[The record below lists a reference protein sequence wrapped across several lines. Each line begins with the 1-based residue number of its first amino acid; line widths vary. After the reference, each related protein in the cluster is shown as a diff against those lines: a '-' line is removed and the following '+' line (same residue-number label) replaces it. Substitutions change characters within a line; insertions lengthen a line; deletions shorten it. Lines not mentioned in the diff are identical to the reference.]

1 MEQTSNTTGKNAAML
16 IAVLSSF
23 LTPFMVASLNIALPT
38 IGKRFSMGAA
48 LLGWVST
55 SYLLTA
61 AMFLVPFGK
70 VADIVGR
77 KRIFTYG
84 VATYTLASLLAG
96 LSTSGLFL
104 IGARVMQGIGG
115 AMMTSTIVAI
125 LTSVFPA
132 SERGKALG
140 ASVAATYM
148 GLSLGPLLGG
158 FLTQQLGW
166 RSIFLINVPLGLV
179 VIALALSQLKGEWA
193 EARDKSLDV
202 AGSIVYG
209 VSLVVLMY
217 GLSLLPKT
225 MGAILISLGLAGLA
239 GFVRWEL
246 RASNPILDMK
256 LIQQNHTF
264 AFSNLAALLNYSA
277 TFATTFLLSLYLQTV
292 KSLPPQQAGLIL
304 VARSVVMAIFSPLTG
319 RLSDRVEPRV
329 LASAGM
335 GLLSAGLVLLAF
347 LSANTGVGFIV
358 AVLIL
363 HGLGYALFSSP
374 NVNAIMGSVEKRHY
388 GVASAMTGTMRLIGQ
403 MLSMGIV
410 TLILALYL
418 GPVEITPEQSEGFLR
433 GARSAFLVSAILCSG
448 GVLAS
453 LVRGKIR

>member
-1 MEQTSNTTGKNAAML
+1 MKQTSNATGKNAAML
-16 IAVLSSF
+16 IAMLSSF
-23 LTPFMVASLNIALPT
+23 LTPFMVASLNIALPS
-38 IGKRFSMGAA
+38 IGRRFSMGAA

-84 VATYTLASLLAG
+84 VAIYTLASLLAG

-193 EARDKSLDV
+193 EAKDKSLDI
-202 AGSIVYG
+202 AGSIIYG

-217 GLSLLPKT
+217 GLSLLPKA
-225 MGAILISLGLAGLA
+225 MGAVLISLGLAGLA

-246 RASNPILDMK
+246 RASNPILDMR

-347 LSANTGVGFIV
+347 LNANTGVGFIV

-388 GVASAMTGTMRLIGQ
+388 GVAAAMTGTMRLIGQ

-418 GPVEITPEQSEGFLR
+418 GPVEITSEQTEGFLR

>member
-225 MGAILISLGLAGLA
+225 MGAILISLGLGGLA

-347 LSANTGVGFIV
+347 LSANTRVGFIV

>member
-1 MEQTSNTTGKNAAML
+1 MKQTSNATGKNAAML
-16 IAVLSSF
+16 IAMLSSF
-23 LTPFMVASLNIALPT
+23 LTPFMVASLNIALPS
-38 IGKRFSMGAA
+38 IGRRFSMGAA
-48 LLGWVST
+48 LMGWVST

-84 VATYTLASLLAG
+84 VAIYTLASLLAG

-193 EARDKSLDV
+193 EAKDKSLDV
-202 AGSIVYG
+202 AGSIIYG

-217 GLSLLPKT
+217 GLSLLPKA
-225 MGAILISLGLAGLA
+225 MGAVLISLGLAGLA

-246 RASNPILDMK
+246 RASNPILDMR

-347 LSANTGVGFIV
+347 LNANTGVGFIV

-388 GVASAMTGTMRLIGQ
+388 GVAAAMTGTMRLIGQ

-418 GPVEITPEQSEGFLR
+418 GPVEITSEQTEGFLR

>member
-1 MEQTSNTTGKNAAML
+1 MEQTSNATRKNAAML
-16 IAVLSSF
+16 IAILSSF
-23 LTPFMVASLNIALPT
+23 LTPFMVASLNIALPS

-84 VATYTLASLLAG
+84 VVTYTLASLLAG
-96 LSTSGLFL
+96 LSPSGIFL
-104 IGARVMQGIGG
+104 IGARMMQGIGG

-166 RSIFLINVPLGLV
+166 RSIFLINVPLGLL

-193 EARDKSLDV
+193 EAEDRSLDI
-202 AGSIVYG
+202 AGSIIYG
-209 VSLVVLMY
+209 LSLVALMY
-217 GLSLLPKT
+217 GLSLLPKAT
-225 MGAILISLGLAGLA
+225 GAVLVSLGLAGLA
-239 GFVRWEL
+239 GFIGWEL
-246 RASNPILDMK
+246 RVNNPILDMR
-256 LIQQNHTF
+256 LIQQNRTF

-277 TFATTFLLSLYLQTV
+277 TFATTFLLSIYLQTV

-335 GLLSAGLVLLAF
+335 GMLSAGLVPLAF
-347 LSANTGVGFIV
+347 LNANTGVGFIV
-358 AVLIL
+358 AVLIV

-418 GPVEITPEQSEGFLR
+418 GPVEIAPEQSAGFLR

>member
-1 MEQTSNTTGKNAAML
+1 ML
-16 IAVLSSF
+16 IAMLSSF
-23 LTPFMVASLNIALPT
+23 LTPFMVASLNIALPS
-38 IGKRFSMGAA
+38 IGRRFSMGAA
-48 LLGWVST
+48 LMGWVST

-84 VATYTLASLLAG
+84 VAIYTLASLLAG

-193 EARDKSLDV
+193 EAKDKSLDV
-202 AGSIVYG
+202 AGSIIYG

-217 GLSLLPKT
+217 GLSLLPKA
-225 MGAILISLGLAGLA
+225 MGAVLISLGLAGLA

-246 RASNPILDMK
+246 RASNPILDMR

-347 LSANTGVGFIV
+347 LNANTGVGFIV

-388 GVASAMTGTMRLIGQ
+388 GVAAAMTGTMRLIGQ

-418 GPVEITPEQSEGFLR
+418 GPVEITSEQTEGFLR